1 LSSNTGVDDFGPPLL
16 FVDLDGTLVRTDL
29 LVETTFAL
37 LKKDILNIF
46 RLPLWLLRGKAY
58 LKDQIARRVK
68 IDATTLPYETELLE
82 YLQQRRKAG
91 GRIILATASDIRNAN
106 AVAQHL
112 GIFDAV
118 LASDSKKN
126 LKGKVK
132 LEAIQGACNNEKFD
146 YAANGKVDL
155 EIWRHA
161 SAAIIVNPERNVIA
175 KVKQLC
181 PIECVLER
189 SGRSAWIAFFH
200 ALRLHHWIKNVL
212 ILVPLV
218 LAHRVDDPALI
229 AQAIIGFLSFGL
241 CASSVYLLNDF
252 FDLPFDRLHP
262 NKQFRPLA
270 SGEMPVFHAA
280 LMIPA
285 LLLISGLLAL
295 LLPIQFLYVLI
306 LYYSL
311 TLSYSLYLKHHAVVD
326 VIVLASLYT
335 LRLIAGAAAVS
346 VAPSFWLLSFSMFF
360 FLSLALVKR
369 YSELLAFV
377 EPETGTIAGRSY
389 GSPDLPLLAQ
399 FGTTSAFLSVL
410 VLALYIN
417 SESVQL
423 LYSRPQVIWLL
434 CPLLLYMIARVWLL
448 AHRNKMHEDPVVFVI
463 RDRPCQLLVIIGAA
477 LLLAAN

>member
-1 LSSNTGVDDFGPPLL
+1 VSDDTGINDVRPPPL

-37 LKKDILNIF
+37 FKKNIFDVF

-58 LKDQIARRVK
+58 LKNQVARRVS
-68 IDATTLPYETELLE
+68 IDAAALPYETELLD
-82 YLQQRRKAG
+82 YLRQRQRAG
-91 GRIILATASDIRNAN
+91 GRLILATASDIRNADS
-106 AVAQHL
+106 VAQHL
-112 GIFDAV
+112 KIFDAV
-118 LASDSKKN
+118 LASDSERN
-126 LKGKVK
+126 LKGRVK
-132 LEAIQGACNNEKFD
+132 LEAIQDANNNQRFD
-146 YAANGKVDL
+146 YAANGIVDL

-161 SAAIIVNPERNVIA
+161 NAAIIVNPERNVVA
-175 KVKQLC
+175 KAERLC
-181 PIECVLER
+181 PIERVIET
-189 SGRSAWIAFFH
+189 SGRNAWVAFIH

-218 LAHRVDDPALI
+218 LAHRADDPVLI
-229 AQAIIGFLSFGL
+229 AQAIIAFLSFGF

-252 FDLPFDRLHP
+252 FDLPFDRKHP

-270 SGEMPVFHAA
+270 SGEMPVLHAA
-280 LMIPA
+280 LMIPV
-285 LLLISGLLAL
+285 LLLISALLTL
-295 LLPIQFLYVLI
+295 LLPIQFFYVLV
-306 LYYSL
+306 LYYAA
-311 TLSYSLYLKHHAVVD
+311 TLSYSLHLKHHAVID

-346 VAPSFWLLSFSMFF
+346 VAPSFWLLAFSMFF

-377 EPETGTIAGRSY
+377 ELETGSIAGRGYRS
-389 GSPDLPLLAQ
+389 SDLPLLAQ
-399 FGTTSAFLSVL
+399 FGTTSAFMSVL

-423 LYSRPQVIWLL
+423 LYARPQVIWLL

-448 AHRNKMHEDPVVFVI
+448 AHRNKMHEDPVIFVI
-463 RDRPCQLLVIIGAA
+463 RDRPCQLLVLIGAA
-477 LLLAAN
+477 LLLAAI